1 MGIRDVAGFLI
12 GKFEIFT
19 LPPHGIVE
27 VPHLGISEACDDCY
41 AEEGDKRW
49 HWTAQGWGPGKPRHR
64 TSAENWKEPLKWD
77 REAAAS
83 GIRARVF
90 CASLAD
96 VFDREVDP
104 AWRADLW
111 ELIRQCTHLDWQ
123 LLTKRPQLIASY
135 LPSNWGSGWPNVWL
149 GTSVENQLRAD
160 QRIPHLVSVPAV
172 VHFLSV
178 EPLLA
183 PITFKSLADIEW
195 IIVGGES
202 GPTPRPMAP
211 SWVLDTQAQCKSAG
225 VPFFFKQWGG
235 VNKKGA
241 GRILCGTTFDEFPK
255 I

>member
-1 MGIRDVAGFLI
+1 MAKYSKIEWTDHTFNPWI
-12 GKFEIFT
+12 GCT
-19 LPPHGIVE
+19 GV
-27 VPHLGISEACDDCY
+27 SEACDFCY
-41 AEEGDKRW
+41 AEEGDNRW

-64 TSAENWKEPLKWD
+64 TSA
-77 REAAAS
+77 AT

-111 ELIRQCTHLDWQ
+111 DLIRCCPHLDWQ
-123 LLTKRPQLIASY
+123 ILTKRPQLIASC

-149 GTSVENQLRAD
+149 GTSVENQPRAD
-160 QRIPHLVSVPAV
+160 QRIPHLVAVPSV

-202 GPTPRPMAP
+202 GPTPRPMSP
-211 SWVLDTQAQCKSAG
+211 LWVLDIQAQCTSAG
-225 VPFFFKQWGG
+225 IPFFFKQWGG
-235 VNKKGA
+235 VNKKAA
-241 GRILCGTTFDEFPK
+241 GRILSGRTFDAFP
-255 I
+255 